1 MAGSAHFCSATNFC
15 SDFLLRRDALFRS
28 CAAISAVP
36 DSLCFPF
43 FTQAINEI
51 LSTSPCH
58 CLVGF
63 PLHPAIASF
72 PLCATASTAHSLFC
86 LAFLLP
92 FVWFA
97 TARNDIA
104 PSRLYSILSSLI
116 SFPICVHARKVRR
129 ETFPALFAHS
139 LSRLH
144 CCILLHLHHSISS
157 LSSPLVATLCAA

>member
-1 MAGSAHFCSATNFC
+1 MYQDWSKS
-15 SDFLLRRDALFRS
+15 DALFRS

-63 PLHPAIASF
+63 PLHPAIASL
-72 PLCATASTAHSLFC
+72 PLCAPASTAHSLYA
-86 LAFLLP
+86 L
-92 FVWFA
+92 
-97 TARNDIA
+97 
-104 PSRLYSILSSLI
+104 LSSFGLSGLPPLGMTSLLLACTLFSALI
-116 SFPICVHARKVRR
+116 LFPICVHARKVRR
-129 ETFPALFAHS
+129 ETFPALLLIPFLGSTAG
-139 LSRLH
+139 
-144 CCILLHLHHSISS
+144 ILLHLHHSSSS